1 MSLEQDLR
9 AAFKKTLAKK
19 MNVHSLRFASQAV
32 KREAA
37 IIGRE
42 KALQGTDENGKR
54 LAKSKT
60 RLSKWKARLLA
71 LRGEG
76 NGNSDSTQGMAKRG
90 RLKIHERKR
99 LANAFWNT
107 IGFIAKGNIQ

>member
-1 MSLEQDLR
+1 MSLEQDLQ
-9 AAFKKTLAKK
+9 AAFKKAIAKK
-19 MNVHSLRFASQAV
+19 MNVYSLQSASQAA

-42 KALQGTDENGKR
+42 KTLQGMDENGKR

-76 NGNSDSTQGMAKRG
+76 SGNSASGMAKRG
-90 RLKIHERKR
+90 RLKTQERKR
-99 LANAFWNT
+99 LATAFWNT
-107 IGFIAKGNIQ
+107 IGFISKGNIQ